1 MVKDL
6 YSKPAHELWEGV
18 QYDNNRVIK
27 FVLAFLFH
35 FLKSLAKITRM
46 CEERTTRVHTQC
58 HSNPF
63 NVASVWVCLCAT
75 TWFVHTTTHVAIQA
89 FKGTSPD
96 FSILARVLCI
106 CFPMYIHTYMYG
118 GNCTIIRHMYSC
130 LQFTCTV
137 VTNMKFKS
145 SGGFTMCTARHCTCT
160 ACFYKPSI
168 LYIVFWMLCTAATP
182 YIHVPVIT
190 LMCVC
195 VASTLPPHSMCV
207 HCTTIDILN
216 WPLASSWWLQ

>member
-1 MVKDL
+1 MKRELHVYIHNVIRILLMWRVCECVCVQQHDL
-6 YSKPAHELWEGV
+6 YTLLHMWLSRHSKVPHL
-18 QYDNNRVIK
+18 IS
-27 FVLAFLFH
+27 LF
-35 FLKSLAKITRM
+35 
-46 CEERTTRVHTQC
+46 
-58 HSNPF
+58 
-63 NVASVWVCLCAT
+63 
-75 TWFVHTTTHVAIQA
+75 
-89 FKGTSPD
+89 
-96 FSILARVLCI
+96 LARVLCI

-195 VASTLPPHSMCV
+195 VCG
-207 HCTTIDILN
+207 
-216 WPLASSWWLQ
+216 